1 MITNLGRVYTTGML
15 NTREILKR
23 LKVLREEKHVG
34 QEYLARRL
42 GVDRST
48 FARKE
53 NGSIPITTDEWLKLA
68 RAMDEELN
76 YFFSS
81 SSSSSDKDVRE
92 RLLLRLYRSL
102 SLTEQRDLLGT
113 MRLILKGIRRRKVQD
128 TLNRLVGLYNG

>member
-1 MITNLGRVYTTGML
+1 ML

-23 LKVLREEKHVG
+23 LKVLREEKRVG

-42 GVDRST
+42 GVYRST

-53 NGSIPITTDEWLKLA
+53 NGSIPITTDEWVKLA
-68 RAMDEELN
+68 RAMDEEMN

-81 SSSSSDKDVRE
+81 SSSLDKDVRE
-92 RLLLRLYRSL
+92 RLLLKLYRSL

-128 TLNRLVGLYNG
+128 TLNRLVGLHNG

>member
-1 MITNLGRVYTTGML
+1 MITNLGRVYTTCML

-23 LKVLREEKHVG
+23 LKVLREEKRVG

-53 NGSIPITTDEWLKLA
+53 NGSIPITTEEWVKLA
-68 RAMDEELN
+68 RAMDEEMN

-81 SSSSSDKDVRE
+81 SCSLDKDVRE

-113 MRLILKGIRRRKVQD
+113 MRLILKGIRRKKVQD

>member
-1 MITNLGRVYTTGML
+1 ML

-53 NGSIPITTDEWLKLA
+53 NGSIPITTDEWVKLA
-68 RAMDEELN
+68 RAMDEEMN

-92 RLLLRLYRSL
+92 RLLLKLYRSL

-128 TLNRLVGLYNG
+128 TLNRLVGLHNG